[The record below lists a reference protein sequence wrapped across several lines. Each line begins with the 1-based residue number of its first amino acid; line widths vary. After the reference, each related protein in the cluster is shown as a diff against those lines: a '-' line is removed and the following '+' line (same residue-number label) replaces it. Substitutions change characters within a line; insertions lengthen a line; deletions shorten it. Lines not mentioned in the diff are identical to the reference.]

1 MTQAA
6 EDKREAA
13 IANDASNVLLEL
25 MEDAPPGDVMA
36 LSALKREMDSKGVEN
51 DVQTERL
58 KKLAEDLNAKR
69 W

>member
-1 MTQAA
+1 LTQGA
-6 EDKREAA
+6 EDKREVA

>member
-1 MTQAA
+1 LTQGA